1 MTFPG
6 VERLEPAPRRFG
18 ITLVVI
24 VGVIALLT
32 GWLAASKLD
41 VRPLSPKDLGLMGGK
56 KMNAAAPGPGP
67 AEGVIVPNNF
77 VDLAK
82 RVKPGVVNIST
93 TKVVKGG
100 GRVFRHFS
108 PPSRER
114 DPFRDFFG
122 DDFFDKFF
130 GGGGETPQKDFVQ
143 RSLGSGFIIDK
154 EGHIITNNHVIE
166 SASEIRVRLSTEKE
180 YEAEVIGRDSKTDLA
195 LIKIKSRN
203 NLPIVQ
209 LGDSNRL
216 DIGEW
221 VMAIGNPFGLSQTV
235 TVGIVSAKGRVI
247 GSGPYDD
254 FIQTDAS
261 INPGNSGGPLF
272 NMNGEVVGI
281 NTAIVASGQGI
292 GFAIPINVAKEV
304 IPQLQKKGKVTRGG
318 IGVYVQKMTPD
329 LAKSFGLEE
338 NKGALVADVIPGSAA
353 EAGGIRRGDVIVKFN
368 GKDIDEMNELPRM
381 VAATPVGREVEVV
394 VLRDGKKI
402 PLKLKVGEL
411 KDEQST
417 REAAEKSKPEMGMT
431 VQDLTP
437 EIARQLGVKDASGVV
452 VTGVESG
459 SPADEG
465 GIQRGD
471 VITEINGQAVRKLAD
486 YQAAM
491 NKIKKGEVSRL
502 LVKRGERSL
511 YLTLRAPK

>member
-1 MTFPG
+1 MALPG
-6 VERLEPAPRRFG
+6 VERFEPAPKKFG
-18 ITLVVI
+18 VSLVVI
-24 VGVIALLT
+24 VGVIALLA

-41 VRPLSPKDLGLMGGK
+41 VRPIPRDLDFLGGK
-56 KMNAAAPGPGP
+56 KMNVAAPGPAGSL
-67 AEGVIVPNNF
+67 APNNF

-93 TKVVKGG
+93 TKVIKGG

-122 DDFFDKFF
+122 DDFFEKFF
-130 GGGGETPQKDFVQ
+130 GGEAPQKDFVQ

-154 EGHIITNNHVIE
+154 AGHIITNNHVIE
-166 SASEIRVRLSTEKE
+166 GASEVRVRLSTEKE
-180 YEAEVIGRDSKTDLA
+180 YEAEVIGRDPKTDLA
-195 LIKIKSRN
+195 LIKIKSWN
-203 NLPIVQ
+203 NLPVVE
-209 LGDSNRL
+209 LGDS
-216 DIGEW
+216 DKVEIGEW

-272 NMNGEVVGI
+272 NLNGEVVGI
-281 NTAIVASGQGI
+281 NTAIVATGQGI

-329 LAKSFGLEE
+329 LAKSFGLEQ

-381 VAATPVGREVEVV
+381 VAATPVGKEVDVV
-394 VLRDGKKI
+394 VLRDGKQV

-411 KDEQST
+411 KEEPPA
-417 REAAEKSKPEMGMT
+417 REAAEKTKLEMGMS
-431 VQDLTP
+431 VQEITP
-437 EIARQLGVKDASGVV
+437 EMARQLGLGDAGGVV
-452 VTGVESG
+452 VTQVESG

-465 GIQRGD
+465 GLQRGD
-471 VITEINGQAVRKLAD
+471 IIREVNGQAIRKLGD
-486 YQAAM
+486 YQTAIG
-491 NKIKKGEVSRL
+491 KIKKGEVARV